1 MPGRCIDI
9 FVHDPRLH
17 GTDLMSL
24 MTALSPRP
32 LAGIRIVEFDAIGPV
47 PLASM
52 ILADLGCDIVRITR
66 RADAAKV
73 WDDVGGA
80 VLNRNRRCV
89 ALDLKDPAD
98 CDRALDLIAL
108 SDAMIEGFRPG
119 VMERLGLGPDVCLA
133 RNPRLAFVR
142 MTGWGQTG
150 PLSKRAGH
158 DINYIALSGA
168 LHAMG
173 EAGRPPVPPLNLVGD
188 YGGGAMFAV
197 TGLLAAVVQAR
208 ATGSGQ
214 AVDVS
219 MVEGTAV
226 MTSIFHAFMAN
237 GGWSDARASNL
248 IDGSAPFYRCYACAD
263 GGHVA
268 VGALEPQFFALLM
281 DGLGI
286 ERERFK
292 QYDKSVWP
300 EMTATF
306 QAAFGARS
314 RDQWAAVFQESDA
327 CVTPVLTF
335 SEVADHPHNAAR
347 QTFASPNGV
356 RQPMP
361 APRFSASVGEVANP
375 VPGSLEIDDAL
386 KAWGRPSA

>member
-1 MPGRCIDI
+1 
-9 FVHDPRLH
+9 
-17 GTDLMSL
+17 
-24 MTALSPRP
+24 MTMKPLSG
-32 LAGIRIVEFDAIGPV
+32 LRILEFDGLGPV
-47 PLASM
+47 TFAGM
-52 ILADLGCDIVRITR
+52 MLADLG
-66 RADAAKV
+66 ADVLRLSRSAAAGAPV
-73 WDDVGGA
+73 FSEVGGEVLHRARAA
-80 VLNRNRRCV
+80 VDVN
-89 ALDLKDPAD
+89 LKDPAD
-98 CDRALDLIAL
+98 LARVQDLVGSANAL
-108 SDAMIEGFRPG
+108 IEGFRPG
-119 VMERLGLGPDVCLA
+119 VMERLGLGPEVCAGL
-133 RNPRLAFVR
+133 NPKLVYGR

-150 PLSKRAGH
+150 PMARQVGH

-173 EAGRPPVPPLNLVGD
+173 EAGRPPLPPLNLVGD

-208 ATGSGQ
+208 STGAGQ
-214 AVDVS
+214 VVDVS

-263 GGHVA
+263 GRHVA
-268 VGALEPQFFALLM
+268 VGALEPQFFGLLM

-286 ERERFK
+286 ERERFS
-292 QYDKSVWP
+292 QYDKSVWS
-300 EMTATF
+300 EMAATF
-306 QAAFGARS
+306 QAAFGART
-314 RDQWAAVFQESDA
+314 RDQWTAVFHESDA

-335 SEVADHPHNAAR
+335 GEVAAHPHNAAR

-361 APRFSASVGEVANP
+361 APRFSASVGEVSNP
-375 VPGSLEIDDAL
+375 VPGSMEIDDAL
-386 KAWGRPSA
+386 KAWGGPAS